1 MSEEFLKGLT
11 KEQIDAIKSSGN
23 VLVSAGAGSGKT
35 SVLTKRVLYNLLNG
49 VQLDELLILTFTN
62 NAANEMKE
70 RIKNTLSL
78 YEKTKH
84 LVPFV
89 DSANITTFDA
99 YFLYLVK
106 KYSYVFFI
114 LSVVFICKETNQLSA
129 FTGKSPAQYL
139 STGMS

>member
-78 YEKTKH
+78 YEKTKRY
-84 LVPFV
+84 VE
-89 DSANITTFDA
+89 DSKVIKSE
-99 YFLYLVK
+99 K
-106 KYSYVFFI
+106 KIY
-114 LSVVFICKETNQLSA
+114 KR
-129 FTGKSPAQYL
+129 
-139 STGMS
+139 